1 MGLNRHQGERLRPLH
16 ILRLGLIV
24 CVSFGLASCASTKNL
39 VLDTT
44 FPVPLMNKVPVRL
57 AFHLDDTLLSYV
69 YSEKIEKK
77 GQWNVELGSVQTKL
91 FNNLAAGIFEQH
103 TIVATNSAPGLDG
116 VLKPSITD
124 LQFSLP
130 DQTRSDFYE
139 VWIRYNFDLYD
150 SNGNPV
156 GNWPLTAYGKASKND
171 FSSSSS
177 GVEAAAIAACRDA
190 MAFFAINFT
199 KVPIVKK
206 WFANGKP
213 QKPPAAPSPAES
225 AEDGKT

>member
-1 MGLNRHQGERLRPLH
+1 MH

-24 CVSFGLASCASTKNL
+24 WVSFGLAGCASTKNL
-39 VLDTT
+39 ALDTT
-44 FPVPLMNKVPVRL
+44 FPIPLMNKIPVRL
-57 AFHLDDTLLSYV
+57 AFHLDDALLSYV
-69 YSEKIEKK
+69 YSEKIAKK

-91 FNNLAAGIFEQH
+91 FNNLAAGIFEQY
-103 TIVATNSAPGLDG
+103 TLVTDNSAPGLDG
-116 VLKPSITD
+116 VLQPSITD

-150 SNGNPV
+150 SNGNSV

-171 FSSSSS
+171 FSSAST

-199 KVPIVKK
+199 KEPIVKK
-206 WFANGKP
+206 WLAGGKP
-213 QKPPAAPSPAES
+213 QKPPATPITVKSG
-225 AEDGKT
+225 EDSQT